1 MRFSRSSVLAG
12 AGAAALAVAGL
23 TTAGLTTAGQA
34 LAAPHPFGS
43 YLGNFHFTK
52 KIASTIPFNGDLNPY
67 GVAVVDHSQG
77 KLRRGNI
84 LVSNFN
90 NSDNL
95 QGTGS
100 TIVQISP
107 RGHVRLFA
115 QISSKGLPGFC
126 PGGIGLTT
134 ALVEIHDWVIVGSL
148 PSTDGTAST
157 SKPGCLLVLDS
168 HGRVREVFTG
178 RGINGPWDATAFV
191 SGWRAQL
198 FVTNVLNGTVPAN
211 GNVVNRGTIMRY
223 AFRFFPQPGPLPQL
237 TAFAVVGSGFAERT
251 DPDAFVV
258 GPTGLGVGF
267 DGSLYVADTV
277 NSRIT
282 RIAGALTRPGSA
294 GTGTLVSSGGFLNSP
309 LGMAIAPNGNILTVN
324 GGDGNIVET
333 TPSGAQIAF
342 RTLDTAGSPPGAG
355 ALFGLAVVPGGRG
368 VYYVD
373 DNANTLRVLF

>member
-1 MRFSRSSVLAG
+1 MRFSRSAVLAG
-12 AGAAALAVAGL
+12 AGAAALAAAALAAAGP
-23 TTAGLTTAGQA
+23 A
-34 LAAPHPFGS
+34 LAAPHPSGR
-43 YLGNFHFTK
+43 YLGHFHFTR

-77 KLRRGNI
+77 RLRRGNI

-90 NSDNL
+90 NSGNL

-107 RGHVRLFA
+107 RGRVSTFA
-115 QISSKGLPGFC
+115 QISSRGLPGIC

-148 PSTDGTAST
+148 PSTNGQAATARA
-157 SKPGCLLVLDS
+157 GCLLVLDS
-168 HGRVREVFTG
+168 QGRVREVIAG

-191 SGWRAQL
+191 NGWRAQV

-211 GNVVNRGTIMRY
+211 GNVINRGTVMRY
-223 AFRFFPQPGPLPQL
+223 SFRFFAQPGPLPQL
-237 TAFAVVGSGFAERT
+237 TAFAVVGSGFAQRT
-251 DPDAFVV
+251 DPNAFVV
-258 GPTGLGVGF
+258 GPTGLGVGAG
-267 DGSLYVADTV
+267 GSLYVADTV
-277 NSRIT
+277 NNRIT
-282 RIAGALTRPGSA
+282 RIASALTRPGSG
-294 GTGTLVSSGGFLNSP
+294 GTGTVVTSGGLLNAP
-309 LGMAIAPNGNILTVN
+309 LGLAIAPNGNILTAN
-324 GGDGNIVET
+324 GGDGKIVET
-333 TPSGAQIAF
+333 TPFGAQIAF

-355 ALFGLAVVPGGRG
+355 ALFGIAVVPGGRG